1 MYLVYALTL
10 SILLF
15 ILIMLWRE
23 EKRLRNDVTL
33 GLARRYWIL
42 REKRKY
48 VRFNEEI
55 KIRYDLVQNPSNR
68 FNSKTVNVSQKGLC
82 LVTYEKL
89 KEKSCIDLEID
100 VPGFSKPAKLIGQV
114 AWTKDLHNQDA
125 QGRRLFY
132 AGVKFIKI
140 NPAVEAMLLT
150 HLNTLTRP

>member
-1 MYLVYALTL
+1 M
-10 SILLF
+10 LL
-15 ILIMLWRE
+15 RE
-23 EKRLRNDVTL
+23 KKRLRNNITL
-33 GLARRYWIL
+33 GLARKYWIL
-42 REKRKY
+42 REKRRF
-48 VRFNEEI
+48 VRFDEEI
-55 KIRYDLVQNPSNR
+55 KIRYNFLQNPSNSH
-68 FNSKTVNVSQKGLC
+68 NSKTANISQKGLC

-89 KEKSCIDLEID
+89 KERSYINLEIV

-114 AWTKDLHNQDA
+114 AWTKDLQNQDA